1 MCSKFNQNQGNIMI
15 KDMQKIA
22 HCCSY
27 VHYDGMSHYENLHN
41 SLHSTVVSY
50 STSGKDWHLWDEVKN
65 QGLIIIQKSR
75 FCRCCWR
82 MTEENVYQ
90 DENGRIWKKTG
101 GTRRQLVGSIVQAK
115 NVSFPP
121 WRALKSSRNYR
132 QCAGHKLLLLPLIKN
147 IGDCQQL
154 GILHY

>member
-1 MCSKFNQNQGNIMI
+1 
-15 KDMQKIA
+15 
-22 HCCSY
+22 
-27 VHYDGMSHYENLHN
+27 
-41 SLHSTVVSY
+41 
-50 STSGKDWHLWDEVKN
+50 
-65 QGLIIIQKSR
+65 
-75 FCRCCWR
+75 

-132 QCAGHKLLLLPLIKN
+132 QCAGHKLLLLIKN